1 MNRPARPSPSASGR
15 PSRASNVSGGEG
27 GDPAGEKT
35 AFAAKRGSKCSMCGS
50 TNVKREQKKHNIIQV
65 TCKDCGYKYKY
76 PGTLQED

>member
-1 MNRPARPSPSASGR
+1 MEKDRKILKKAELAK
-15 PSRASNVSGGEG
+15 VSGGEG
-27 GDPAGEKT
+27 GDQAGEKT
-35 AFAAKRGSKCSMCGS
+35 AFAAKRGSKCSMCSS